1 MRYLPIGL
9 LSLPPASCFMY
20 VEHKEKFTTA
30 VLLKGFASFC
40 FILLG
45 IFSRSLAS
53 DDTLFANRIIIGL
66 IPGGIAA
73 GVLLASPSSCSVL
86 FFIGALSFL
95 ISDLNT
101 SGPRHQQ
108 KLRIVNLSLY
118 YIGQLLIA
126 LSLQFLR

>member
-20 VEHKEKFTTA
+20 VEYKEKFTTA

-40 FILLG
+40 FTLLG

-53 DDTLFANRIIIGL
+53 DTLFANRIIIGL

-86 FFIGALSFL
+86 FFIGALSFFV
-95 ISDLNT
+95 SDLNT
-101 SGPRHQQ
+101 SGLIHQQ
-108 KLRIVNLSLY
+108 KLRIVISV
-118 YIGQLLIA
+118 
-126 LSLQFLR
+126 SS

>member
-20 VEHKEKFTTA
+20 VEHKEKLTTA

-73 GVLLASPSSCSVL
+73 GVLLLPPLQAAVSCFSSVPS
-86 FFIGALSFL
+86 LS
-95 ISDLNT
+95 S
-101 SGPRHQQ
+101 
-108 KLRIVNLSLY
+108 
-118 YIGQLLIA
+118 
-126 LSLQFLR
+126 

>member
-40 FILLG
+40 FTLLG

-53 DDTLFANRIIIGL
+53 DTLFANRIIIGL

-73 GVLLASPSSCSVL
+73 GVLLLPPLQAAVSCFSSVPS
-86 FFIGALSFL
+86 LS
-95 ISDLNT
+95 S
-101 SGPRHQQ
+101 
-108 KLRIVNLSLY
+108 
-118 YIGQLLIA
+118 
-126 LSLQFLR
+126 